1 MWWVKVSNGS
11 ALVYRIIGNANGVCV
26 FNFSRELKVL
36 REINGSLESVS
47 VNDLH
52 LLDLKGIVKS
62 YFLIS
67 ELQKH

>member
-11 ALVYRIIGNANGVCV
+11 TLVYRRIGNANGVCV
-26 FNFSRELKVL
+26 FNFSRELTVH
-36 REINGSLESVS
+36 REINGSQESVS

-52 LLDLKGIVKS
+52 LLDLKGIIES

-67 ELQKH
+67 EVQMH